1 MALIAP
7 FSSVAVKRFGSG
19 RTMQL
24 GLLALAAATG
34 SIALAVHLRLGII
47 ALLPAMVL
55 IGAAL
60 AAQYTAGAVGTTHSA
75 AGRYGAGIGFFNLL
89 RVGGA
94 AAGPAL
100 VAIVLQQNTTAYPV
114 VFAISC
120 AVVLVALAGTFVA
133 EAPGRRSERLLEE

>member
-1 MALIAP
+1 
-7 FSSVAVKRFGSG
+7 
-19 RTMQL
+19 
-24 GLLALAAATG
+24 
-34 SIALAVHLRLGII
+34 
-47 ALLPAMVL
+47 MVL

-100 VAIVLQQNTTAYPV
+100 VAIVLQHEAVAYAE

-120 AVVLVALAGTFVA
+120 VIVLAAFAATVVS
-133 EAPGRRSERLLEE
+133 EARQVIGKPT